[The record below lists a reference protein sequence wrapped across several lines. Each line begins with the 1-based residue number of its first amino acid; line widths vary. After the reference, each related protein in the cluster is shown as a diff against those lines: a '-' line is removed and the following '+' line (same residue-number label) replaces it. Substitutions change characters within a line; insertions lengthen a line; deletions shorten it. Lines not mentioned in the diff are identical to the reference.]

1 MSTTAKRLV
10 PILVLVVLGVASAG
24 YVLVKQR
31 LPVPFQETYTVR
43 AVLPT
48 ADGVAPGLGQAVN
61 VAGVKVGSISEAKL
75 VQRQAVVTLRIDRD
89 KLPEVRRDARVALR
103 PITPLSDMRI
113 ELAPGTPG
121 KPAMRDGALIP
132 LARTSSPV
140 PLSDLLSSLDGD
152 TRDFLVTLLDGVGR
166 GVEDRASDLR
176 KVLLSFGPTIDQL
189 HEVTRVMARRQRSV
203 ARLVSNVSRVTRAAG
218 SDGRLADL
226 VVSGNQTLTALARQD
241 EPLRQTLAELPGA
254 LATADDALRTTG
266 RLSRSLRPTIET
278 LTPSV
283 RRLPRTLRTL
293 GPVAGELATTLRTQ
307 FRPATKELQPLA
319 SALGPALRSTSGI
332 LPDVSRVGQLATYLL
347 NQVGYNPP
355 GQEEGTLFWLA
366 WAAHNFNT
374 FSTTGDAHGNI
385 VRVLLNLNCTQFG
398 AAGEIGLLLKLA
410 TGTVNSCPNTDNTA
424 LTGASG
430 TGRAGGR

>member
-1 MSTTAKRLV
+1 MSTTLKRLL
-10 PILVLVVLGVASAG
+10 PILLLAGLGLVSAG
-24 YVLVKQR
+24 YVLLKQR
-31 LPVPFQETYTVR
+31 LPVPFQDTYTLR
-43 AVLPT
+43 AVLPA

-61 VAGVKVGSISEAKL
+61 VAGVKVGSISEARL
-75 VQRQAVVTLRIDRD
+75 EERQAVVTLRIDRD

-113 ELAPGTPG
+113 ELSPGTPG
-121 KPAMRDGALIP
+121 GPLMPDGGTVP
-132 LARTSSPV
+132 RSRTSSPV
-140 PLSDLLSSLDGD
+140 PLADLMSSLDGD

-166 GVEDRASDLR
+166 GVEGRAPDLR
-176 KVLLSFGPTIDQL
+176 KVLLAFGPTVDQL
-189 HEVTRVMARRQRSV
+189 HEVTRVLARRQRSV
-203 ARLVSNVSRVTRAAG
+203 ARLVSNVSRVTRAAA

-226 VVSGNQTLTALARQD
+226 VVTGNRTLSALARQD
-241 EPLRQTLAELPGA
+241 EPLRQTLTELPGA
-254 LATADDALRTTG
+254 LDTAGDALRTTG
-266 RLSRSLRPTIET
+266 QLATSLKPTIEA
-278 LTPSV
+278 LTPPV

-293 GPVAGELATTLRTQ
+293 GPVADELATTLRTE

-319 SALGPALRSTSGI
+319 AALGPALQSTSDL
-332 LPDVSRVGQLATYLL
+332 LPDLSRVTQLATYLL

-355 GQEEGTLFWLA
+355 GQQEGTLFWLA

-398 AAGEIGLLLKLA
+398 AAGEIGLLMKLA

-424 LTGASG
+424 LTGAP
-430 TGRAGGR
+430 AGGR